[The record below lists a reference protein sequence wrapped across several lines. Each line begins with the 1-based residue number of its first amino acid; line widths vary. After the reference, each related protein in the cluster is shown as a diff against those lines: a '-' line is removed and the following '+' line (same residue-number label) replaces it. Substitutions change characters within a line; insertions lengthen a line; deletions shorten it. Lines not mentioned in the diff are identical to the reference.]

1 MSRLVEFS
9 AKYGVTIQLAYYPPY
24 HSKYNPIERCWGF
37 LEQHWNGD
45 LLDNLETV
53 KRFAETMRWKGK
65 CPVVVV
71 VEQVYQTGVKLSR
84 AAMDKIEAVLQRL
97 PDLRNWFVRIPCSSP
112 AGDT

>member
-1 MSRLVEFS
+1 M
-9 AKYGVTIQLAYYPPY
+9 
-24 HSKYNPIERCWGF
+24 
-37 LEQHWNGD
+37 
-45 LLDNLETV
+45 
-53 KRFAETMRWKGK
+53 
-65 CPVVVV
+65 VV